1 MNMEIRVKNDV
12 AEVYTPYNSDFVK
25 RIKEID
31 GRRWDR
37 SNGCWIVPAESIDI
51 VREIMMDVY
60 GKTDISANKTVK
72 LRITVKEELSQLRG
86 DVNLF
91 GKCLCRAWGRDS
103 GGRSG
108 DGVSYVKEKPYS
120 GGSAK
125 NWYSIV
131 PEDAEII
138 LTDVPEQLYEKE
150 KNDDRIEV
158 QVIDEAPDKNK
169 LLKERES
176 LLKRLEEINE
186 ILEMQ

>member
-1 MNMEIRVKNDV
+1 MNMEIKIKNNV
-12 AEVYTPYNSDFVK
+12 AEVYTPYNSDFVRK
-25 RIKEID
+25 IKQID
-31 GRRWDR
+31 RSRWDR
-37 SNGCWIVPAESIDI
+37 SNGCWTVPVDNIDL

-60 GKTDISANKTVK
+60 GMTDTSISRTVK

-86 DVNLF
+86 DVNMF
-91 GKCLCRAWGRDS
+91 GKCLCRAWSRDS

-138 LTDVPEQLYEKE
+138 LTDVPVQLYEKE
-150 KNDDRIEV
+150 KDDDRIEV
-158 QVIDEAPDKNK
+158 QIIDEAPDKNK

-176 LLKRLEEINE
+176 LLKRLDEINK